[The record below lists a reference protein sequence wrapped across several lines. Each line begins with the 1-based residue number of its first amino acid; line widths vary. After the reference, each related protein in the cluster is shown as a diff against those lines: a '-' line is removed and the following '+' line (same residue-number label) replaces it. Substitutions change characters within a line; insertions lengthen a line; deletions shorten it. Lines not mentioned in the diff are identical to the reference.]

1 MQDKEEIKKRQAE
14 RIEKLRWVS
23 QQFPTT
29 DHFTPTKQKIVIEL
43 REWDYYCGDGC
54 CLNYGTDIIVNGVK
68 IEDEDGTG
76 VHQALSAVLRH
87 LGYDVEVR

>member
-1 MQDKEEIKKRQAE
+1 MQDDNEIKKRQAE
-14 RIEKLRWVS
+14 RIEKLRQISW
-23 QQFPTT
+23 QFPPTE
-29 DHFTPTKQKIVIEL
+29 HFTSQKQKIVIEL

-68 IEDEDGTG
+68 LEDEDGTH
-76 VHQALSAVLRH
+76 VHQALSAVLRY